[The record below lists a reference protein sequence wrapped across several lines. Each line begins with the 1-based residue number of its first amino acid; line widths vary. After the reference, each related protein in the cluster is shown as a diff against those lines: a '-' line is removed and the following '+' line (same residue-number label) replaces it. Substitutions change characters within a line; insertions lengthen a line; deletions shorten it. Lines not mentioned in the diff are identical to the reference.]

1 MTERRKYFSHFV
13 TAMGILITLSL
24 PNLASAKT
32 LQPSAEQ
39 LSLQNY
45 LQQERETCGLKSKTL
60 KVGDIVW
67 SYNEG
72 GSPQKPTVLLLH
84 GIASSRDNWN
94 RVAAYL
100 TPNYHVVVPDLPIY
114 GDTKVP
120 SNFDIAVPNVT
131 SSLRQFAEAID
142 IENKLNIAGHS
153 LGGSIATLYAAQYP
167 FDTQSLFLL
176 NSAGIYKNSNTPYTK
191 DPNFLKHLIVSKPG
205 DYADVRHEMMQ
216 NPPKLSPELQRAK
229 ERLLISQAGRN
240 NLVIEQISTLNRIYT
255 PESFAR
261 ITRNVEA
268 PTLILWGKQDKIFN
282 VEVADELKSL
292 LKRAEAPVILNNV
305 GHMPLLE
312 ADKQV
317 ANYYLPFLA
326 KTQNLKNPLAD
337 QLIPLH

>member
-1 MTERRKYFSHFV
+1 M
-13 TAMGILITLSL
+13 
-24 PNLASAKT
+24 
-32 LQPSAEQ
+32 
-39 LSLQNY
+39 
-45 LQQERETCGLKSKTL
+45 
-60 KVGDIVW
+60 
-67 SYNEG
+67 
-72 GSPQKPTVLLLH
+72 
-84 GIASSRDNWN
+84 
-94 RVAAYL
+94 
-100 TPNYHVVVPDLPIY
+100 
-114 GDTKVP
+114 
-120 SNFDIAVPNVT
+120 
-131 SSLRQFAEAID
+131 
-142 IENKLNIAGHS
+142 
-153 LGGSIATLYAAQYP
+153 
-167 FDTQSLFLL
+167 
-176 NSAGIYKNSNTPYTK
+176 
-191 DPNFLKHLIVSKPG
+191 
-205 DYADVRHEMMQ
+205 RHEIMQ

-229 ERLLISQAGRN
+229 EQLLIAQSGKN

-255 PESFAR
+255 PETFAR